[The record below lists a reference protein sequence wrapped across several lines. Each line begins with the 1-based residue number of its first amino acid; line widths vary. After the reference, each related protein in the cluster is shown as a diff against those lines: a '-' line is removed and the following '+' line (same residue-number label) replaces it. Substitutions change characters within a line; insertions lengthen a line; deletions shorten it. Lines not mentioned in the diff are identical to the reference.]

1 MEEKRKRINEGTTPE
16 ERREIWEGVRA
27 QFEEYEKS
35 WREEL
40 TRRFEEIQNNAPPGS
55 FQELL
60 KLIAIVQDKSPE
72 AGEAIF
78 QLFERHFQRR
88 RVLYIT
94 SERLRLEGIW
104 RLYLSLNLC

>member
-1 MEEKRKRINEGTTPE
+1 MEEKEKRMKDLTPE

-40 TRRFEEIQNNAPPGS
+40 IRRFEEIQNNAPPGS

-72 AGEAIF
+72 AGEAVF
-78 QLFERHFQRR
+78 QLIERHFRR
-88 RVLYIT
+88 R
-94 SERLRLEGIW
+94 
-104 RLYLSLNLC
+104 